1 MKQPNVILAT
11 EAAREKGCSSQA
23 IYNAI
28 DRGDLNEVRMGR
40 HRMVVIDAKYR
51 AYRVQEFGGRL
62 HQRYQAKNQNQP
74 ED

>member
-1 MKQPNVILAT
+1 MKQANVILAT

-40 HRMVVIDAKYR
+40 LRMVVKDAKYR
-51 AYRVQEFGGRL
+51 AYQVREFGGRL
-62 HQRYQAKNQNQP
+62 SQAFREKNQNQT
-74 ED
+74 EG